1 MPAPRR
7 IVAKHVGQLLIE
19 RGVINQAQL
28 GESLTL
34 QAKKG
39 GLLGQILVELGYA
52 TEEDVAQAITTQYGL
67 PFLPLKNYAIDPDV
81 VKLIPENVARQYC
94 LMPVDRIGDTLTIAM
109 ADPFNSRAV
118 EDIELLHQCTVQ
130 VFVSTLTEVLDSIK
144 RHYSKGA

>member
-19 RGVINQAQL
+19 RGIIVQSQL
-28 GESLTL
+28 DESLAV
-34 QAKKG
+34 QANKG
-39 GLLGQILVELGYA
+39 GLLGQILVELGFA

-67 PFLPLKNYAIDPDV
+67 PFLPLKNYAVDPEV

-109 ADPFNSRAV
+109 ADPFNARAI
-118 EDIELLHQCTVQ
+118 EDIEHLHHCTVQ

-144 RHYSKGA
+144 RHYTKGP